1 MELRRNRGSLRC
13 STLKYAGEMYI
24 HKTII
29 SGEMLLIGQV
39 VQGDVEIDLKNG
51 IVYIIGSFLCGCNS
65 NLASVNLT
73 I

>member
-1 MELRRNRGSLRC
+1 MVAFVVAHWEN
-13 STLKYAGEMYI
+13 AGEMYI
-24 HKTII
+24 YKTII
-29 SGEMLLIGQV
+29 SGEMLLIVQV

-65 NLASVNLT
+65 NLASANLT